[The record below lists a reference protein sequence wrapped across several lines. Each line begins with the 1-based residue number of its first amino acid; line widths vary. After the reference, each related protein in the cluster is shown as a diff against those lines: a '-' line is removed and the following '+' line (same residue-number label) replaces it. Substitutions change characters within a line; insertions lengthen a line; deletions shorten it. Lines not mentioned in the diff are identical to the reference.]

1 MPPPEEE
8 ARAKHGAAPVQFNH
22 SSGLPGPMNT
32 NIPAGKTPKG
42 RVPMQRHRNAPTT
55 PQSNG
60 SDATLRRQF
69 ADLQLKYARSE
80 AAQIVSRLKDEGII
94 FGDNPEEAKAAEAE
108 TTDYLAYL
116 SLQSEADRDYE
127 VGVIRKRYKRRRPDP
142 ATPSMPSLARFA
154 RPVVGAGESD
164 EDFEPNDPQ
173 EASTLADLM
182 TLKKMSRAD
191 AVAVIR
197 KSRNQ

>member
-1 MPPPEEE
+1 
-8 ARAKHGAAPVQFNH
+8 
-22 SSGLPGPMNT
+22 MNT
-32 NIPAGKTPKG
+32 NIPAAGKPKG
-42 RVPMQRHRNAPTT
+42 RVPMQRHRTPATKPT
-55 PQSNG
+55 NG
-60 SDATLRRQF
+60 TENSVLRKQL
-69 ADLQLKYARSE
+69 ADFQLKYARSE
-80 AAQIVSRLKDEGII
+80 AAQIVGKLKDEGIL
-94 FGDNPEEAKAAEAE
+94 FGDTPEEAQAAEAE

-154 RPVVGAGESD
+154 RGVVGAGESD

-173 EASTLADLM
+173 EASNLADLM